1 MLNSRVATALICAAL
16 LAGCGDSKGPE
27 ATRNVTSADLGRMVL
42 SKRALGPFAKR
53 LEKRTGDS
61 GPTGNRAGADDT
73 VDPRDTAR
81 TLARAGR
88 VTGYE
93 WAYAATRRPAP
104 NGVLGMSIE
113 VELFRTEKAASRY
126 LKKQI
131 HDFERFGGRN
141 LEGLKLASV
150 ETFDVGDVGDEAR
163 GVRAVA
169 RFSNKAL
176 FDTVVGFR
184 RGRIVGSAA
193 VFLGRE
199 LVISS
204 DVERIAD
211 ALDDRIK
218 RVAARSTVRRNHQR
232 K

>member
-1 MLNSRVATALICAAL
+1 MLSSRGAKALICAAL
-16 LAGCGDSKGPE
+16 LAGCGGSKGQDV
-27 ATRNVTSADLGRMVL
+27 TRNVTRADLGRMAL
-42 SKRALGPFAKR
+42 SKRALGPLAKG
-53 LEKRTGDS
+53 LEQRPGES
-61 GPTGNRAGADDT
+61 GATGNRAGADDT

-93 WAYAATRRPAP
+93 WAYAATRRPAL

-126 LKKQI
+126 LKKQV
-131 HDFERFGGRN
+131 HDFGRFGGRD
-141 LEGLKLASV
+141 LGGLKLASV
-150 ETFDVGDVGDEAR
+150 ETFDVGDVGDEAQ

-169 RFSNKAL
+169 RFGNEAL

-211 ALDDRIK
+211 ALDDRIQ
-218 RVAARSTVRRNHQR
+218 RVAARHINR
-232 K
+232 KKS

>member
-1 MLNSRVATALICAAL
+1 MLSSRGATALICGAL
-16 LAGCGDSKGPE
+16 LAGCGGGKSPDV
-27 ATRNVTSADLGRMVL
+27 TRNVTRADLGRMAL
-42 SKRALGPFAKR
+42 SKRALGPLAKG
-53 LEKRTGDS
+53 LEDRKGES

-88 VTGYE
+88 VTGYQ
-93 WAYAATRRPAP
+93 WNYAARRRPAP
-104 NGVLGMSIE
+104 KGVLGMSIE

-131 HDFERFGGRN
+131 HDFERFGGRD

-150 ETFDVGDVGDEAR
+150 ETFDVGDVGDEAQ

-169 RFSNKAL
+169 RFGKDAL

-184 RGRIVGSAA
+184 RGRVVGSAA

-218 RVAARSTVRRNHQR
+218 RVAAARGQNR
-232 K
+232 

>member
-1 MLNSRVATALICAAL
+1 MPNSRGATALICAAL
-16 LAGCGDSKGPE
+16 LAGCGGAKGPDV
-27 ATRNVTSADLGRMVL
+27 TRNVTSADLGRMVL
-42 SKRALGPFAKR
+42 SKRALGPLAKR

-61 GPTGNRAGADDT
+61 GPTGNRSGADDT

-88 VTGYE
+88 VTGFE
-93 WAYAATRRPAP
+93 WVYAATRRPAP

-131 HDFERFGGRN
+131 HDFERFGGRD

-163 GVRAVA
+163 GVRRLPVLATKPCST
-169 RFSNKAL
+169 RWS
-176 FDTVVGFR
+176 D
-184 RGRIVGSAA
+184 SAA
-193 VFLGRE
+193 AA
-199 LVISS
+199 SS
-204 DVERIAD
+204 
-211 ALDDRIK
+211 
-218 RVAARSTVRRNHQR
+218 AARPSSSAASS
-232 K
+232 